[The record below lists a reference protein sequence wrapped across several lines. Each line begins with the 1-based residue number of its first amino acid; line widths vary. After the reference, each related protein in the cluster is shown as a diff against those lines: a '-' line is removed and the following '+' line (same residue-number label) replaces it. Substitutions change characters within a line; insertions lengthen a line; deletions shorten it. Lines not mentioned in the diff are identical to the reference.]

1 MSTASRLLIVDDHE
15 PMVRLLAEQLADE
28 GYQPLTASSGEEA
41 VRALAEQRIDLVITD
56 LRMKDVDGFDVLDAA
71 KACTPPVP
79 VLVMTAFGAVD
90 TAVQAMKRGAA
101 HYFTKP
107 FALDEV
113 LVYVRRALEDSSLR
127 AENRALRQLAAGSAA
142 SRGLVGTSPA
152 MRELRQVIDHLAASD
167 ATVLVRGE
175 SGSGKEVVARAIHDA
190 SSRSRSAFVAVNCSA
205 LPATL
210 LESELFG
217 HVRGAFTGA
226 TVSRRGLFVEAD
238 GGTLFLDE
246 IGDMPLELQAR
257 LLRVLQ
263 DGTVRPVGS
272 DRSKAT
278 NVRVIA
284 ATHQDLEARIR
295 EGQFRNDL
303 FYRLNVVRVRVP
315 ALRERREDIPLL
327 AEHFLQRAR
336 ARGAVAQRF
345 SAGAMGLLRD
355 HAWPGNVR
363 ELENFV
369 ERVAVFCRADSVEAA
384 LVTEQLAPAPASNP
398 LSAALDQGWSLKQL
412 EAEYIRAVVQAC
424 GGNKTRAAEILGID
438 VSTIHRR
445 ERAKDAAPDP
455 PTPGS

>member
-1 MSTASRLLIVDDHE
+1 VSAGPRVLVVDDHLE
-15 PMVRLLAEQLADE
+15 MVKLLADQLSAEAYDVT
-28 GYQPLTASSGEEA
+28 TASSGEEA
-41 VRALAEQRIDLVITD
+41 VRCLAAERFDLVITD

-90 TAVQAMKRGAA
+90 TAVAAMKRGAA

-113 LVYVRRALEDSSLR
+113 LIYTRRALEASSLA
-127 AENRALRQLAAGSAA
+127 AENRALRQQAAGAQAPALIGTSAA
-142 SRGLVGTSPA
+142 
-152 MRELRQVIDHLAASD
+152 MHELRRVVERVAQTD

-175 SGSGKEVVARAIHDA
+175 SGSGKELVARGIHEA
-190 SSRSRSAFVAVNCSA
+190 SARHRSAFVAVNCSA
-205 LPATL
+205 LPANL

-226 TVSRRGLFVEAD
+226 TMNRRGLFVEAD

-272 DRSKAT
+272 DRAKAT
-278 NVRVIA
+278 DVRVIA
-284 ATHQDLEARIR
+284 ATHQDLERRIR
-295 EGQFRNDL
+295 EGLFRNDL

-315 ALRERREDIPLL
+315 TLRERREDIRLL
-327 AEHFLQRAR
+327 AEHFLEKAR
-336 ARGAVAQRF
+336 RPGAAAARF
-345 SAGAMGLLRD
+345 SAGALALLEQHGWR
-355 HAWPGNVR
+355 GNVR
-363 ELENFV
+363 ELEAVV
-369 ERVAVFCRADSVEAA
+369 ERVAVFCGSATVEREHV
-384 LVTEQLAPAPASNP
+384 LSELAPQPATSP
-398 LSAALDQGWSLKQL
+398 LGAVLDLGWSLKQL
-412 EAEYIRAVVQAC
+412 EDEYIRAVIDAC

-445 ERAKDAAPDP
+445 ERAKDSSDVPRV
-455 PTPGS
+455 